1 MENKEE
7 REKTYLNISK
17 EQFDE
22 MIRLYDPC
30 MDDYLYAFDLQK
42 DEYQKDFVQKKS
54 GCVPIK

>member
-42 DEYQKDFVQKKS
+42 DEYQKIGRAHV
-54 GCVPIK
+54 